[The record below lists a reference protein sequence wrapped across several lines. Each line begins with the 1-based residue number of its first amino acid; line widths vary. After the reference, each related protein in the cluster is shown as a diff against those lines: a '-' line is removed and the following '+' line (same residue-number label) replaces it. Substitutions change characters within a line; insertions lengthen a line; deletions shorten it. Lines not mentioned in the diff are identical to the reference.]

1 MLPQSGGFTHIPLFQ
16 GAKET
21 AQSSA
26 RTQPSPA
33 VPMEENS
40 LYASWQCCTCRGS
53 GWGRGGF
60 WLSAAVLT
68 LTFLCPHSDRISSAG
83 GPDRRV

>member
-1 MLPQSGGFTHIPLFQ
+1 MLSPVPGHTHIPLFQ

-21 AQSSA
+21 VPSSA

-40 LYASWQCCTCRGS
+40 LYSSWQDCTCRS
-53 GWGRGGF
+53 GE
-60 WLSAAVLT
+60 
-68 LTFLCPHSDRISSAG
+68 
-83 GPDRRV
+83 